1 MTSVSKLFGQIVL
14 EAIDESLSVLGD
26 EPRRAVYQYLATIQ
40 SLQREDIPEK
50 LEDFSQGM
58 KKALGGA
65 SSVLQ
70 KVMLK
75 KLFQKIG
82 STFKEAQEF
91 DFVDYVKEAERRY
104 DVLSQHKT
112 TQEETRTAMRSKKG
126 QVSG

>member
-104 DVLSQHKT
+104 EVLSQHRT
-112 TQEETRTAMRSKKG
+112 AQEDARTAMRSKKG

>member
-1 MTSVSKLFGQIVL
+1 VSKLFGQVLL

-26 EPRRAVYQYLATIQ
+26 EPRRATYEYLATID
-40 SLQREDIPEK
+40 SLQREDIPAR

-58 KKALGGA
+58 KRALGGA

-82 STFKEAQEF
+82 STFKEAQDF
-91 DFVDYVKEAERRY
+91 DFIDYVKEAERRY
-104 DVLSQHKT
+104 DVLSHHKVS
-112 TQEETRTAMRSKKG
+112 QEETKVSGRSKKG
-126 QVSG
+126 QVSC

>member
-1 MTSVSKLFGQIVL
+1 M
-14 EAIDESLSVLGD
+14 LGD
-26 EPRRAVYQYLATIQ
+26 EPRQAVYQYLATIH
-40 SLQREDIPEK
+40 SLQKENIPQK

-104 DVLSQHKT
+104 DVLSQHRT
-112 TQEETRTAMRSKKG
+112 SQEDARTPVKSKKG

>member
-1 MTSVSKLFGQIVL
+1 MSKLFGQVLL

-26 EPRRAVYQYLATIQ
+26 EPRRATYEYLATID
-40 SLQREDIPEK
+40 SLQREDIPAR

-58 KKALGGA
+58 KRALGGA
-65 SSVLQ
+65 AGVLQ

-82 STFKEAQEF
+82 STFKEAQDF

-104 DVLSQHKT
+104 DVLSQHKAS
-112 TQEETRTAMRSKKG
+112 QEETKVSGRSKKG

>member
-104 DVLSQHKT
+104 EVLSQHRT
-112 TQEETRTAMRSKKG
+112 AQEEARTAMRSKKG

>member
-1 MTSVSKLFGQIVL
+1 M
-14 EAIDESLSVLGD
+14 LGD
-26 EPRRAVYQYLATIQ
+26 EPRRAVYQYLATIH

-104 DVLSQHKT
+104 DVLSQHRTAQEEAKT
-112 TQEETRTAMRSKKG
+112 TLRSKKG